1 VDKAEDAGFR
11 RGFSGKTNSEMFGK
25 VEIGGKGLGLMEYL
39 FEPGLFLPLVTP
51 NKNGLQTRFGLGA
64 CVTL

>member
-25 VEIGGKGLGLMEYL
+25 VEIGGRGRGPWNICSGQVFFCLW
-39 FEPGLFLPLVTP
+39 
-51 NKNGLQTRFGLGA
+51 
-64 CVTL
+64 

>member
-25 VEIGGKGLGLMEYL
+25 VVIGG
-39 FEPGLFLPLVTP
+39 
-51 NKNGLQTRFGLGA
+51 GA
-64 CVTL
+64 GAHGISVRARSFSASGNAK